1 MAKQK
6 KIDVSLTV
14 TEAQHV
20 REAVRLANQIHQE
33 DLDRSNPA
41 LNRAITKIDDQLK
54 LHAEEVRTEDAD
66 AAE

>member
-20 REAVRLANQIHQE
+20 REAVRLANEIHQE

-41 LNRAITKIDDQLK
+41 LTRALTKLDDQLK
-54 LHAEEVRTEDAD
+54 AHAEEVRVEDAD
-66 AAE
+66 ATE